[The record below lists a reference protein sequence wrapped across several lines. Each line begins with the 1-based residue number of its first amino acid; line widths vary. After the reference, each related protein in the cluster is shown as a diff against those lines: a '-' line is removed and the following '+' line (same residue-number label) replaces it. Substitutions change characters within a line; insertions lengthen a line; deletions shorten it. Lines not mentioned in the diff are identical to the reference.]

1 MTQHEVF
8 SDVLAQ
14 IPPVKRPA
22 RVTDRELVATYLSVR
37 KGIAAVKRGEI
48 GTIRGWKDLKKKLA
62 GEG

>member
-1 MTQHEVF
+1 MMQHEVLN
-8 SDVLAQ
+8 DVLAQ

-22 RVTDRELVATYLSVR
+22 RVSDQELAETYLSVR
-37 KGIAAVKRGEI
+37 KSIAARNRGEK